1 MLNTAAI
8 QQPRAEMDSW
18 PSEEKGSGER
28 PPFTAYLLPSI
39 RGRKHKCECE
49 LGRKRAL
56 KEPLSRAERA
66 AGQGQLRAGGKTCR
80 FFEKRRIK
88 GVITATV

>member
-8 QQPRAEMDSW
+8 QQATAEMDSR

-28 PPFTAYLLPSI
+28 PPFTAHLVPSI
-39 RGRKHKCECE
+39 RGRKHERECE
-49 LGRKRAL
+49 LDRKRAL
-56 KEPLSRAERA
+56 KGPLSRAERA
-66 AGQGQLRAGGKTCR
+66 AGQGQLRSGGKTCR
-80 FFEKRRIK
+80 LFEKRGIK